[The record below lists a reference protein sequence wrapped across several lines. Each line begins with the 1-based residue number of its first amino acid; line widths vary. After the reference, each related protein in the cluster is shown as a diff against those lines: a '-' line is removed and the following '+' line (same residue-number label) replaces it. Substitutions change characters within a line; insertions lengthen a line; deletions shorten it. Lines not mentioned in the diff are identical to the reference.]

1 MTQEN
6 HNDREQQEQQEQQ
19 DGAVKAESMEVGR
32 HDVSQP
38 ADQDVTDDKT
48 DAMDV
53 DDVVTRLQLGEKE
66 IILVGTAHVS
76 RRSAEQVKEV
86 IEAEQPDSVCVELD
100 EQRYQA
106 MMSGNKWKE
115 TDIFKLIKEKKATLL
130 LMNLLIASFQKRIA
144 KQFGVTPGAEML
156 QGIQSAREM
165 GATLVL
171 ADRNIQVTFSRI
183 WSGLGFKGK
192 SQLILQIFMSLFEG
206 ENITEEELEKLKS
219 KDTLNAMLSEFTE
232 AFPQLKI
239 PLIDERDQYL
249 SQKIKEAPGEKVV
262 AVLGAA
268 HVPGILEEIHREH
281 DLAALSR
288 VAKKRMGPGVIA
300 WIIPVLIIGIIS
312 YTFYLN
318 RDAGIR
324 QSISW
329 ILWNGSFSAIGAIAA
344 FAHPLAILTAFLAA
358 PISSLNP
365 MLAAGW
371 FAGVVEAYIRRPNVQ
386 DFEDLS
392 EDATSLRGFWKNKV
406 TRVLLVVA
414 LTNIGSSLGTFIGG
428 ADVIRVFLETIRGL

>member
-1 MTQEN
+1 MEENRAQQIKPEEESSPELKALKEDDPAMQEETETETL
-6 HNDREQQEQQEQQ
+6 DTE
-19 DGAVKAESMEVGR
+19 EVI
-32 HDVSQP
+32 
-38 ADQDVTDDKT
+38 
-48 DAMDV
+48 
-53 DDVVTRLQLGEKE
+53 TRLQLEEKE

-76 RRSAEQVKEV
+76 RRSAEQVKAI

-100 EQRYQA
+100 DQRYQSII
-106 MMSGNKWKE
+106 SGSKWKE
-115 TDIFKLIKEKKATLL
+115 TDIFKIIKDKKATFLL
-130 LMNLLIASFQKRIA
+130 INLLIASFQKRIA

-156 QGIQSAREM
+156 QGIHSAKDA
-165 GATLVL
+165 GAQLVL
-171 ADRNIQVTFSRI
+171 ADRNIQVTFSRV
-183 WSGLGFKGK
+183 WHGLGFKGK
-192 SQLILQIFMSLFEG
+192 AQLILQIFMSLFEG
-206 ENITEEELEKLKS
+206 ADISEEELEKLKS
-219 KDTLNAMLSEFTE
+219 KDTLNAMLSEFTD

-249 SQKIKEAPGEKVV
+249 SQKIKEAPGNKVV

-268 HVPGILEEIHREH
+268 HVPGIMVQIHKDH
-281 DLAALSR
+281 DLKALSR
-288 VAKKRMGPGVIA
+288 VPKKRKGIGMIG
-300 WIIPVLIIGIIS
+300 WLIPLFIIGIIG

-318 RDAGIR
+318 RDMGIR

-371 FAGVVEAYIRRPNVQ
+371 FAGIVEAYIRRPNVQ
-386 DFEDLS
+386 DFEDLA
-392 EDATSLRGFWKNKV
+392 EDAVTLKGFWKNKV

-428 ADVIRVFLETIRGL
+428 ADVIRLFLETIRGL